1 MATKCCDITAGKL
14 KSLISIEVNTPTD
27 DGEGGFTDAW
37 AADPAGGV
45 WAMVR
50 AVGGAERFFA
60 DRLQPGN
67 RFRFVIRF
75 RGSSRDPGA
84 PYYSAKDRIVYN
96 GRTYGIESVVD
107 MEDERKYL
115 EIVAIEN
122 KAS

>member
-27 DGEGGFTDAW
+27 DGEGGYTDDW
-37 AADPAGGV
+37 AADPEGGV

-67 RFRFVIRF
+67 RYRFVIRF
-75 RGSSRDPGA
+75 RGSVRDPGA

-107 MEDERKYL
+107 VEDERKYL